1 MKLLT
6 NLQGSIFAITL
17 AVIIIPAGIAQAD
30 PAKDLQKLLTTNRC
44 EGCDLS
50 GVNLIGID
58 LSNAQLQG
66 AKLNAANLSGADLS
80 GANLTKV
87 SAVGT
92 SFMGAN
98 LQKTALVKASLIYA
112 NLAKAH
118 LNDAILQGTDLQGAN
133 LVGADLNGAKITES
147 DFVGANLAE
156 IKRSES
162 WAAADK
168 NRFQGDVRVSINSK
182 PTIIEKEVEP
192 ENIDS
197 VGSVLTVPR
206 PPSTVPGNDNATAQ
220 TNRQNTIIN
229 DNRNDN
235 DNATVQNNDQN
246 ATITGNRNTNT
257 VRGGRRNDRNNRND
271 QLNDEVLGGA
281 GSNTIP
287 RVIQPVTRGGRDS
300 RVEQSRRPNK
310 IRRRFSIPA
319 WVGFTQTST
328 TGGARYHDPNH
339 PDAILELW

>member
-6 NLQGSIFAITL
+6 ILTAALVL
-17 AVIIIPAGIAQAD
+17 ATIPAAKAQAD
-30 PAKDLQKLLTTNRC
+30 SASDLKKLLTTNRC

-92 SFMGAN
+92 SLVGAN
-98 LQKTALVKASLIYA
+98 LQKATLVKASLIYA
-112 NLAKAH
+112 NLAKAQ
-118 LNDAILQGTDLQGAN
+118 LNDAILRGTDLQGSN

-147 DFVGANLAE
+147 DFVGANLSE
-156 IKRSES
+156 INRSQPWS
-162 WAAADK
+162 AADK
-168 NRFQGDVRVSINSK
+168 NRFQGDVRVLIDSK

-192 ENIDS
+192 STAINI
-197 VGSVLTVPR
+197 L
-206 PPSTVPGNDNATAQ
+206 PPSDSAPTAPITGTGRGDTGTTQ
-220 TNRQNTIIN
+220 SNTQSNTIN
-229 DNRNDN
+229 SSRDNN
-235 DNATVQNNDQN
+235 
-246 ATITGNRNTNT
+246 
-257 VRGGRRNDRNNRND
+257 VRGGRGGDRLDDVQGSRNRTNE
-271 QLNDEVLGGA
+271 EVIGGA

-287 RVIQPVTRGGRDS
+287 SDRPVTRGGRDS
-300 RVEQSRRPNK
+300 RIEARRRPQK

-328 TGGARYHDPNH
+328 TGGDRYHDPDH
-339 PDAILELW
+339 PDSILELW

>member
-1 MKLLT
+1 MKLFT
-6 NLQGSIFAITL
+6 IL
-17 AVIIIPAGIAQAD
+17 AAALALVTVPAWSAQAD

-80 GANLTKV
+80 GANLMKV

-98 LQKTALVKASLIYA
+98 LQKVNLVKASLIYA
-112 NLAKAH
+112 NLARAQ
-118 LNDAILQGTDLQGAN
+118 LNDAVLQGTDLQGAN

-156 IKRSES
+156 IKRSQP
-162 WAAADK
+162 WLAADN
-168 NRFQGDVRVSINSK
+168 NRFKGEVRVAINGSA
-182 PTIIEKEVEP
+182 IVIEKEVEP
-192 ENIDS
+192 STPVLGAPPSPSITAPGTIQDNTQNNTVTGSSNNVPQGGRGRSDNPDRIDS
-197 VGSVLTVPR
+197 
-206 PPSTVPGNDNATAQ
+206 
-220 TNRQNTIIN
+220 
-229 DNRNDN
+229 
-235 DNATVQNNDQN
+235 
-246 ATITGNRNTNT
+246 
-257 VRGGRRNDRNNRND
+257 
-271 QLNDEVLGGA
+271 VLGGA

-287 RVIQPVTRGGRDS
+287 GSRPVTRGGRDL
-300 RVEQSRRPNK
+300 RIEQRRRPQK
-310 IRRRFSIPA
+310 VRRRFSIPA

-328 TGGARYHDPNH
+328 IGGDRYHDPDH
-339 PDAILELW
+339 PDSILELW

>member
-6 NLQGSIFAITL
+6 ILTATL
-17 AVIIIPAGIAQAD
+17 ALVTVPAWSAKAD
-30 PAKDLQKLLTTNRC
+30 SASDLQKLLTTNRC

-50 GVNLIGID
+50 GVNLIGVD

-92 SFMGAN
+92 SLMGAN
-98 LQKTALVKASLIYA
+98 LQKTTLVKASLIYA
-112 NLAKAH
+112 NLAKAQ

-156 IKRSES
+156 IKRSQP
-162 WAAADK
+162 WLATDK
-168 NRFQGDVRVSINSK
+168 NRFQGEARVAIDGK
-182 PTIIEKEVEP
+182 PTVIEREVEP
-192 ENIDS
+192 ADPNPL
-197 VGSVLTVPR
+197 GSVLTVPN
-206 PPSTVPGNDNATAQ
+206 PPITVPGTGNSTSQ
-220 TNRQNTIIN
+220 TNT
-229 DNRNDN
+229 
-235 DNATVQNNDQN
+235 QNN
-246 ATITGNRNTNT
+246 TVTGNRNSN
-257 VRGGRRNDRNNRND
+257 VIHGGRNSGGNHGND
-271 QLNDEVLGGA
+271 QINDGVLGGA

-287 RVIQPVTRGGRDS
+287 RVVPPVTRGGRDL
-300 RVEQSRRPNK
+300 RIESRRRPQK

-328 TGGARYHDPNH
+328 TGGDRYHDPDH
-339 PDAILELW
+339 PNLILELW

>member
-6 NLQGSIFAITL
+6 ILTATL
-17 AVIIIPAGIAQAD
+17 ALVTVPAWSAKAD
-30 PAKDLQKLLTTNRC
+30 PASDLQKLLTTNRC

-50 GVNLIGID
+50 GANLIGID

-92 SFMGAN
+92 SLMGAN
-98 LQKTALVKASLIYA
+98 LQKATLVKASLIYA
-112 NLAKAH
+112 NLAKAQ

-133 LVGADLNGAKITES
+133 LVGADLNGAKITDS

-156 IKRSES
+156 IKRSQP
-162 WAAADK
+162 WLAADK
-168 NRFQGDVRVSINSK
+168 NRFQGEARVAIDGK
-182 PTIIEKEVEP
+182 PTVIEREVEP
-192 ENIDS
+192 ADPNPL
-197 VGSVLTVPR
+197 GSVLTIPK
-206 PPSTVPGNDNATAQ
+206 PPGTVTGNDNGT
-220 TNRQNTIIN
+220 T
-229 DNRNDN
+229 
-235 DNATVQNNDQN
+235 QNNTQN
-246 ATITGNRNTNT
+246 NTVTGNRNTNIIH
-257 VRGGRRNDRNNRND
+257 GGRNSGGNRGND
-271 QLNDEVLGGA
+271 QINDGVLGGA

-287 RVIQPVTRGGRDS
+287 SNRPVTRGGRDS
-300 RVEQSRRPNK
+300 RIESRRRPQK

-328 TGGARYHDPNH
+328 TGGDRYHNPDH
-339 PDAILELW
+339 PDSILELW

>member
-1 MKLLT
+1 MKLWT
-6 NLQGSIFAITL
+6 IWQAPVFTITL
-17 AVIIIPAGIAQAD
+17 ALVVVPAWSAKAN
-30 PAKDLQKLLTTNRC
+30 PASDLQKLLTTNRC

-98 LQKTALVKASLIYA
+98 LQKTTLVKASLIYA
-112 NLAKAH
+112 NLAKAQ

-156 IKRSES
+156 IKRSQS
-162 WAAADK
+162 WLDSDR
-168 NRFQGDVRVSINSK
+168 NRFQGDTRVMIDSK
-182 PTIIEKEVEP
+182 PSIIEKEIEP
-192 ENIDS
+192 SSPI
-197 VGSVLTVPR
+197 VGTP
-206 PPSTVPGNDNATAQ
+206 PPSPIPLPDGDTGVTGSS
-220 TNRQNTIIN
+220 
-229 DNRNDN
+229 
-235 DNATVQNNDQN
+235 NNNVLQ
-246 ATITGNRNTNT
+246 
-257 VRGGRRNDRNNRND
+257 GGRGRSDNPDRINGVVR
-271 QLNDEVLGGA
+271 
-281 GSNTIP
+281 
-287 RVIQPVTRGGRDS
+287 PVTRGGRDS
-300 RVEQSRRPNK
+300 RIESRRRPQK
-310 IRRRFSIPA
+310 MRRRFSIPA

-328 TGGARYHDPNH
+328 TGGGRYHNPDH
-339 PDAILELW
+339 PDSILELW

>member
-6 NLQGSIFAITL
+6 ILTATL
-17 AVIIIPAGIAQAD
+17 ALVTVPAWSAKAD
-30 PAKDLQKLLTTNRC
+30 SAKDLQKLLTTNRC

-50 GVNLIGID
+50 GANLIGID

-80 GANLTKV
+80 GANLSKV

-92 SFMGAN
+92 SLMGAN
-98 LQKTALVKASLIYA
+98 LRKATLVKASLIYA
-112 NLAKAH
+112 NLAKAQ

-156 IKRSES
+156 IKRSQPWS
-162 WAAADK
+162 TADK
-168 NRFQGDVRVSINSK
+168 NRFQGEARVAIDGK
-182 PTIIEKEVEP
+182 PTVIEREVEP
-192 ENIDS
+192 AAPIDS
-197 VGSVLTVPR
+197 PLGSVLTVPN
-206 PPSTVPGNDNATAQ
+206 PPITVPGNGNGTSQDNTQ
-220 TNRQNTIIN
+220 TN
-229 DNRNDN
+229 
-235 DNATVQNNDQN
+235 TV
-246 ATITGNRNTNT
+246 TGNRNSN
-257 VRGGRRNDRNNRND
+257 VIRGGRNSGGSNRND
-271 QLNDEVLGGA
+271 QIDDGVVGGA

-287 RVIQPVTRGGRDS
+287 RVVPPVTRGGRDS
-300 RVEQSRRPNK
+300 IIESRRRPQK

-328 TGGARYHDPNH
+328 TGGDRYHDPNH
-339 PDAILELW
+339 PDSILELW

>member
-6 NLQGSIFAITL
+6 ILTATL
-17 AVIIIPAGIAQAD
+17 ALVMVPAWSAKAD

-44 EGCDLS
+44 ENCDLS

-92 SFMGAN
+92 SLMGAN
-98 LQKTALVKASLIYA
+98 LQKTTLVKASLIYA
-112 NLAKAH
+112 NLAKAQ
-118 LNDAILQGTDLQGAN
+118 LNDAVLQGTDLQGAN

-147 DFVGANLAE
+147 DFVGANLVD
-156 IKRSES
+156 IKRSQP
-162 WAAADK
+162 WLATDK
-168 NRFQGDVRVSINSK
+168 NRFQGDVKVTINSK
-182 PTIIEKEVEP
+182 PTVIEKEVEP
-192 ENIDS
+192 TAPD
-197 VGSVLTVPR
+197 GSILNT
-206 PPSTVPGNDNATAQ
+206 PSTLPGAG
-220 TNRQNTIIN
+220 NTGSS
-229 DNRNDN
+229 
-235 DNATVQNNDQN
+235 Q
-246 ATITGNRNTNT
+246 TNT
-257 VRGGRRNDRNNRND
+257 VNSTGDNSVQGGRSSGGNSGND
-271 QLNDEVLGGA
+271 QINNGVLGGA

-287 RVIQPVTRGGRDS
+287 SNRPVTRGGRDS
-300 RVEQSRRPNK
+300 RIESRRRPQK

-328 TGGARYHDPNH
+328 TGGDRYHDPDH

>member
-6 NLQGSIFAITL
+6 ILQGTIFTITL
-17 AVIIIPAGIAQAD
+17 ALVTVPAWTAKAD
-30 PAKDLQKLLTTNRC
+30 SASDLQKLLTTNRC

-98 LQKTALVKASLIYA
+98 LQKTTLVKASLIYA
-112 NLAKAH
+112 NLAKAQ

-156 IKRSES
+156 IKRSQP
-162 WAAADK
+162 WLAADK
-168 NRFQGDVRVSINSK
+168 NRFQGEARVAIDSK
-182 PTIIEKEVEP
+182 PTVIEKEVESSEP
-192 ENIDS
+192 TI
-197 VGSVLTVPR
+197 GS
-206 PPSTVPGNDNATAQ
+206 PPSSPITTPSTGTSQ
-220 TNRQNTIIN
+220 TNTQ
-229 DNRNDN
+229 
-235 DNATVQNNDQN
+235 
-246 ATITGNRNTNT
+246 TNT
-257 VRGGRRNDRNNRND
+257 VTGNGDNNVLHGGRSSGGSQRND
-271 QLNDEVLGGA
+271 QLNNGVLGGA

-287 RVIQPVTRGGRDS
+287 SRPVTRGGRDL
-300 RVEQSRRPNK
+300 RIEQRRRPQK
-310 IRRRFSIPA
+310 VRRRFSIPA

-328 TGGARYHDPNH
+328 TGGDRYHNPDH

>member
-6 NLQGSIFAITL
+6 ILTATL
-17 AVIIIPAGIAQAD
+17 ALVTVPAWSAKAD

-50 GVNLIGID
+50 GVNLIGVD

-92 SFMGAN
+92 SLMGAN
-98 LQKTALVKASLIYA
+98 LQKTTLVKASLIYA
-112 NLAKAH
+112 NLAKAQ

-156 IKRSES
+156 IKRSQP
-162 WAAADK
+162 WLAADK
-168 NRFQGDVRVSINSK
+168 NRFQGEARVAIDSK
-182 PTIIEKEVEP
+182 STVIEREVEP
-192 ENIDS
+192 AAPIDNPL
-197 VGSVLTVPR
+197 GSVLTVPN
-206 PPSTVPGNDNATAQ
+206 PPITVPGNDNGTSQDNTQ
-220 TNRQNTIIN
+220 TN
-229 DNRNDN
+229 
-235 DNATVQNNDQN
+235 TV
-246 ATITGNRNTNT
+246 TGNRNSN
-257 VRGGRRNDRNNRND
+257 VIRGGRRNDRID
-271 QLNDEVLGGA
+271 DGVVGGA

-287 RVIQPVTRGGRDS
+287 RIVVPPVTRGGRDS
-300 RVEQSRRPNK
+300 SIDSRRRPQK

-328 TGGARYHDPNH
+328 TGGDRYHDPDH

>member
-6 NLQGSIFAITL
+6 ILAAAL
-17 AVIIIPAGIAQAD
+17 AVVTVPAWSARAD
-30 PAKDLQKLLTTNRC
+30 SASDLQKLLTTNRC

-50 GVNLIGID
+50 GVNLIGVD

-92 SFMGAN
+92 SLMGAN
-98 LQKTALVKASLIYA
+98 LQKATLVKASLIYA
-112 NLAKAH
+112 NLAQAQ

-156 IKRSES
+156 IKRSQP
-162 WAAADK
+162 WLAADK
-168 NRFQGDVRVSINSK
+168 NRFQGDVKVLIDSK
-182 PTIIEKEVEP
+182 PTVIEKEIEP
-192 ENIDS
+192 SPPAIAA
-197 VGSVLTVPR
+197 
-206 PPSTVPGNDNATAQ
+206 PPSPSIMQGNTG
-220 TNRQNTIIN
+220 TS
-229 DNRNDN
+229 
-235 DNATVQNNDQN
+235 QNNTQ
-246 ATITGNRNTNT
+246 TNT
-257 VRGGRRNDRNNRND
+257 VTGNSTNSNVQGGRGRPGNLD
-271 QLNDEVLGGA
+271 QLDGVFGGA

-287 RVIQPVTRGGRDS
+287 ANRPVTRGGRDG
-300 RVEQSRRPNK
+300 RVESLRRPQK

-328 TGGARYHDPNH
+328 TGGARYHEPDH

>member
-1 MKLLT
+1 MKLFT
-6 NLQGSIFAITL
+6 IL
-17 AVIIIPAGIAQAD
+17 AAALALVTVPAWSAQAD

-98 LQKTALVKASLIYA
+98 LQKVNLVKASLIYA
-112 NLAKAH
+112 NLARAQ
-118 LNDAILQGTDLQGAN
+118 LNDAVLQGTDLQGAN

-156 IKRSES
+156 IKRSQPWS
-162 WAAADK
+162 AADN
-168 NRFQGDVRVSINSK
+168 NRFKGEVRSAIDGKAIV
-182 PTIIEKEVEP
+182 IEKEVEP
-192 ENIDS
+192 LAPVIAS
-197 VGSVLTVPR
+197 
-206 PPSTVPGNDNATAQ
+206 PPSSPITAPGDTGTSQDNTQ
-220 TNRQNTIIN
+220 
-229 DNRNDN
+229 
-235 DNATVQNNDQN
+235 
-246 ATITGNRNTNT
+246 TNT
-257 VRGGRRNDRNNRND
+257 VTGSRNSNVIHGGRGANPDRVDGVGN
-271 QLNDEVLGGA
+271 A
-281 GSNTIP
+281 GNITIP
-287 RVIQPVTRGGRDS
+287 SNRPVTRGGRDL
-300 RVEQSRRPNK
+300 RIEQRRRPQK
-310 IRRRFSIPA
+310 VRRRFSIPA

-328 TGGARYHDPNH
+328 IGGDRYHEPDH

>member
-1 MKLLT
+1 MKLFT
-6 NLQGSIFAITL
+6 IL
-17 AVIIIPAGIAQAD
+17 AAALALVTVPAWSAQAD

-80 GANLTKV
+80 GANLMKV

-98 LQKTALVKASLIYA
+98 LQKVNLVKASLIYA
-112 NLAKAH
+112 NLARAQ
-118 LNDAILQGTDLQGAN
+118 LNDAVLQGTDLQGAN

-156 IKRSES
+156 IKRSQP
-162 WAAADK
+162 WLAADN
-168 NRFQGDVRVSINSK
+168 NRFKGEVRTAINGSA
-182 PTIIEKEVEP
+182 IVIEKEVEP
-192 ENIDS
+192 STPVLGAPPSPSITAPGTIQDNTQNNTVTGSSNNVPQGGRGRSDNPDRIDS
-197 VGSVLTVPR
+197 
-206 PPSTVPGNDNATAQ
+206 
-220 TNRQNTIIN
+220 
-229 DNRNDN
+229 
-235 DNATVQNNDQN
+235 
-246 ATITGNRNTNT
+246 
-257 VRGGRRNDRNNRND
+257 
-271 QLNDEVLGGA
+271 VLGGA

-287 RVIQPVTRGGRDS
+287 GSRPVTRGGRDL
-300 RVEQSRRPNK
+300 RIEQRRRPQK
-310 IRRRFSIPA
+310 VRRRFSIPA

-328 TGGARYHDPNH
+328 IGGDRYHDPDH
-339 PDAILELW
+339 PDSILELW

>member
-6 NLQGSIFAITL
+6 ILTATL
-17 AVIIIPAGIAQAD
+17 ALVTVPAWSAKAD

-44 EGCDLS
+44 ENCDLS

-92 SFMGAN
+92 SLMGAN
-98 LQKTALVKASLIYA
+98 LQKTTLVKASLIYA
-112 NLAKAH
+112 NLAKAQ
-118 LNDAILQGTDLQGAN
+118 LNDAVLQGTDLQGAN

-147 DFVGANLAE
+147 DFVGANLVD
-156 IKRSES
+156 IKRSQP
-162 WAAADK
+162 WLATDK
-168 NRFQGDVRVSINSK
+168 NRFQGDVKVTINSK
-182 PTIIEKEVEP
+182 PTVIEKEVEP
-192 ENIDS
+192 TAPDNPL
-197 VGSVLTVPR
+197 GSVLIIPT
-206 PPSTVPGNDNATAQ
+206 PPGTLPGNGDSTQ
-220 TNRQNTIIN
+220 TNT
-229 DNRNDN
+229 
-235 DNATVQNNDQN
+235 QNN
-246 ATITGNRNTNT
+246 TVTGNGNTNT
-257 VRGGRRNDRNNRND
+257 IHGGRSSGGNRGND
-271 QLNDEVLGGA
+271 QINDGVVGGA

-287 RVIQPVTRGGRDS
+287 SNRPVTRGGRDS
-300 RVEQSRRPNK
+300 RIESRRRPQK

-328 TGGARYHDPNH
+328 TGGDRYHNPDH

>member
-6 NLQGSIFAITL
+6 ILQGPIFTITL
-17 AVIIIPAGIAQAD
+17 ALVAVPAWSAKAD
-30 PAKDLQKLLTTNRC
+30 SASDLQKLLTTNRC

-50 GVNLIGID
+50 GVNLIGVD

-92 SFMGAN
+92 SLMGAN
-98 LQKTALVKASLIYA
+98 LQKTTLVKASLIYA
-112 NLAKAH
+112 NLAKAQ

-156 IKRSES
+156 IKRSQP
-162 WAAADK
+162 WLATDK
-168 NRFQGDVRVSINSK
+168 NRFQGEARVAIDGK
-182 PTIIEKEVEP
+182 PTVIEREVEP
-192 ENIDS
+192 ADPNPL
-197 VGSVLTVPR
+197 GSVLAVPN
-206 PPSTVPGNDNATAQ
+206 PPITVPGTGNSTSQ
-220 TNRQNTIIN
+220 TNT
-229 DNRNDN
+229 
-235 DNATVQNNDQN
+235 QNN
-246 ATITGNRNTNT
+246 TVTGNRNTNIIH
-257 VRGGRRNDRNNRND
+257 GGRNSGGNHRND
-271 QLNDEVLGGA
+271 QINDGVLGGA

-287 RVIQPVTRGGRDS
+287 RIVPPVTRGGRDS
-300 RVEQSRRPNK
+300 IIESRRRPQK

-328 TGGARYHDPNH
+328 TGGDRYHDPDH